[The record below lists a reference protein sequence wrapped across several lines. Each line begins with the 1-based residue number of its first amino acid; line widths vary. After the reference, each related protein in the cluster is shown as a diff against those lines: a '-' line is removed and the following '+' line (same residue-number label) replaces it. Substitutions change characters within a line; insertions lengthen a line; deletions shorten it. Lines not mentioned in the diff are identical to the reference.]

1 MKQFSKLLKTLAK
14 RKIVIIASVLLIV
27 LLLLYKSDTVMIDK
41 PKQIAEY
48 IYGKTNLDFFPL
60 WSKITGSLFR
70 LEDEINFFKIKKNL
84 FDGELPI
91 YDLSLNPNT
100 LRYLDNVSK
109 ASVSRGYL
117 SSDINKWKPAK
128 LNINGEIHDVKI
140 KLHGD
145 AMRQWADDLKSY
157 KIKAKSYDYINN
169 IRNFNLILFE
179 DRMLR
184 GKITRIL
191 AKELGLMDIRD
202 DIVVLRINGVVQG
215 VYYLQE
221 RLDYNFL
228 EYNQCSSCEII
239 RNKDNFIEDHPYG
252 QGESSGIFW
261 SSAHRTPFDYTLA
274 NIDLDE
280 SDFDKEKIL
289 YKAYRLFEVVENGD
303 TRVIDFFDIEQLSSF
318 EVLRMMMEGGA
329 ESVTGDNLILAY
341 SATNSKFYPI
351 PINEACTKLKLEKGG
366 LEHHLN
372 KYGDYFVDLF
382 YLLSQNDEL
391 RYRRNKKIYQ
401 LTLNNNFSKEID
413 NIVNRYLPYT
423 LSYKT
428 NNYNTRF
435 MRHEITDLKRI
446 IQHNMALVKK
456 NLEYSKVYINAIEK
470 DNKITL
476 EVIPDSIAELKF
488 NELKIKLTK
497 EYSGRLVLIY
507 NEGQDIQSTNS
518 ILIENKTDVIDLM
531 SSVRDL
537 YFSAGLDDEL
547 YPKKRTYKLEI
558 VFDNSDKVSI
568 NETYIKMRN
577 DITNKE
583 IDQLDTYIQIVDSN
597 DNYASLENFSF
608 TEFKNKYSEFRWH
621 YTNDRGELTLLKGDY
636 ALYED
641 LVIPEVT
648 RFTIEAGVRISIAED
663 KSLLSYIPTNILG
676 TKDQPVIVSAL
687 DKDKPFGTFAI
698 LGDGKNESKSVINWF
713 DISGGNEKW
722 INGVYFSG
730 QLSIYHMN
738 VDMSNSVIHGSYS
751 DDGLNIKYSNILIDN
766 CRFHESSTDQ
776 VDLDFVTG
784 TVKNSEF
791 DGIGDGDINGDS
803 LDISGSKVLLK
814 NNVFFDSPDKGV
826 SIGEETKAILY
837 KNRILDNNM
846 GVAVK
851 DLSHVYLVENT
862 FKNNNIAVN
871 SYQKKQLF
879 GGGFSYSYNNEYVS
893 NGEDYSKDNNS
904 KNYKISFTEERYNRL
919 VETIDK
925 ESLNSLE

>member
-1 MKQFSKLLKTLAK
+1 MKQPSKLLKTLAK
-14 RKIVIIASVLLIV
+14 RKIVIILSVLLIV

-41 PKQIAEY
+41 PKQAAEY

-60 WSKITGSLFR
+60 WSKITGSLFG
-70 LEDEINFFKIKKNL
+70 LEDEINFFRIKKNL
-84 FDGELPI
+84 FDGKLPI
-91 YDLSLNPNT
+91 YDLSLSSNT
-100 LRYLDNVSK
+100 LGYLDNVSK

-128 LNINGEIHDVKI
+128 LNVNGEMHDVKI

-221 RLDYNFL
+221 RLDYDFL

-280 SDFDKEKIL
+280 SDLDKEKIL
-289 YKAYRLFEVVENGD
+289 YDVYELFKLVENKD
-303 TRVIDFFDIEQLSSF
+303 NRVIDFFDIEQLSSF
-318 EVLRMMMEGGA
+318 EVLRRVLIGSTGG
-329 ESVTGDNLILAY
+329 VVGDQLVLAY
-341 SATNSKFYPI
+341 KATNSKFYPV
-351 PINEACTKLKLEKGG
+351 PINEVIKKLKLEKGG

-372 KYGDYFVDLF
+372 KYGNYFVDLF
-382 YLLSQNDEL
+382 YLLIKNDEL
-391 RYRRNKKIYQ
+391 RYMRNKKAYEFI
-401 LTLNNNFSKEID
+401 LRNNLSGEID
-413 NIVNRYLPYT
+413 NLVDLYLPYS

-428 NNYNTRF
+428 NSYNSRH
-435 MRHEITDLKRI
+435 MRHEIKELKKI
-446 IQHNMALVKK
+446 IQHNLELIKN
-456 NLEYSKVYINAIEK
+456 NLEYSKVYINLIEK
-470 DNKITL
+470 ENKLIL
-476 EVIPDSIAELKF
+476 EVMPDSIAELKF
-488 NELKIKLTK
+488 NDLKIKLT
-497 EYSGRLVLIY
+497 EGYSGRLTFIY
-507 NEGQDIQSTNS
+507 DNNNIVTKNS
-518 ILIENKTDVIDLM
+518 ITIENKTELIDLM
-531 SSVRDL
+531 EFTESL
-537 YFSAGLDDEL
+537 YFSAGLDDDL

-558 VFDNSDKVSI
+558 VFDSSDKVFI
-568 NETYIKMRN
+568 NETRIKMRN

-583 IDQLDTYIQIVDSN
+583 IDQFDTYIQVADSN
-597 DNYASLENFSF
+597 DNYPSLENFSF
-608 TEFKNKYSEFRWH
+608 TEFKNRYLGFQWH
-621 YTNDRGELTLLKGDY
+621 YKNDEGELTLLEGNY

-648 RFTIEAGVRISIAED
+648 SFAIEAGTRISIAED
-663 KSLLSYIPTNILG
+663 KVLLSYSPTNILG
-676 TKDQPVIVSAL
+676 TEDQPVIVSAL
-687 DKDKPFGTFAI
+687 DKNKPFGTFAI
-698 LGDGKNESKSVINWF
+698 LGDGKNKSKSTINWL
-713 DISGGNEKW
+713 DISGGSEKW
-722 INGVYFSG
+722 INGIYFSG

-738 VDMSNSVIHGSYS
+738 VDMSNSVIHGSHS
-751 DDGLNIKYSNILIDN
+751 DDGLNVKYSNILIDN
-766 CRFHESSTDQ
+766 SKFHENSADQ

-784 TVKNSEF
+784 IVKNSEF
-791 DGIGDGDINGDS
+791 DGVGDGDANGDS

-814 NNVFFDSPDKGV
+814 NNVFFGSLDKGV

-837 KNRILDNNM
+837 KNKILDNNM

-851 DLSHVYLVENT
+851 DSSHVYLVENQ
-862 FKNNNIAVN
+862 FKENTVAVS

-879 GGGFSYSYNNEYVS
+879 GGGFSYSYNNELVS
-893 NGEDYSKDNNS
+893 NEKDYDKDDKS
-904 KNYKISFTEERYNRL
+904 KNYKISFSEEEYGRL
-919 VETIDK
+919 VRTMEK
-925 ESLNSLE
+925 ESLSFLEE